1 MEQFDH
7 TRGTYVTATQVSIVR
22 GGRDKLTVK
31 KLGGGGA
38 SLFLLSH
45 LMQCSQV
52 PRVGGG
58 GGGQDSDKGG
68 RMPTKMKPW
77 TLKPSV

>member
-31 KLGGGGA
+31 KLGGGG
-38 SLFLLSH
+38 
-45 LMQCSQV
+45 
-52 PRVGGG
+52 GGG
-58 GGGQDSDKGG
+58 GEGGANAN
-68 RMPTKMKPW
+68 
-77 TLKPSV
+77 